1 MGKIQHKDA
10 INTFIKIGLFSGSLL
25 ITALAVYFYSPVI
38 SSHADTSASE
48 NVDVRLNIKP
58 TIALTTDVSELDLDA
73 RLNEFVSG
81 SVNVDV
87 ITNSQYGYTLA
98 FEDADNDTNMN
109 STSNDVTDLVTST
122 FTGSKTS
129 STMDGNTWGYSL
141 DATNFYK
148 IPVNGSYAVIGNT
161 HVPTPTNPGYNRT
174 TVNFGVKVGSVL
186 TSGTYA
192 DTVLFTAYVN
202 GQDYNPLPKT
212 LHSISTMQE
221 MTSAVCDATTLPSM
235 GAANIDWDGSH
246 HGDHLYVPRKSLR
259 DTRDGKYYLVSK
271 LADGNCWMSQNLA
284 FDLTAGTPFIA
295 SNNDGTTTIV
305 TPDTST
311 QTATGTDWS
320 QSYDAW
326 HSYKAQANE
335 AYYKGGT
342 TKSSTPTD
350 DSVEYDW
357 EKAGNYYNW
366 YTATAGSGTHA
377 VMGAEASSSICPKGW
392 RLPKEAGRR
401 LPKNY
406 SNLIEEEYFM
416 RSSYDSAVKLRSDPF
431 NFLQSGYYNNSRMQ
445 DQSTTGAYWS
455 SMASEPYGDEWDG
468 ENAYSFEVKFT
479 SFYPTSGPQ
488 KYQGNSVRC
497 VSI

>member
-38 SSHADTSASE
+38 SSHADTSAPE

-98 FEDADNDTNMN
+98 LEDADNDTNMN

-212 LHSISTMQE
+212 LHSISTMQQ
-221 MTSAVCDATTLPSM
+221 MTPAICNATQQPAKT
-235 GAANIDWDGSH
+235 ATQFDWDGSH
-246 HGDHLYVPRKSLR
+246 DGDNSYVPRTVLT
-259 DTRDGKYYLVSK
+259 DTRDNKTYLVSK

-284 FDLTAGTPFIA
+284 LDVTANTAII
-295 SNNDGTTTIV
+295 SSKNDGTTVSVI
-305 TPDTST
+305 PDDTT
-311 QTATGTDWS
+311 QTDTGI
-320 QSYDAW
+320 AW
-326 HSYKAQANE
+326 HDSYVDYTDNWRSYKPKATE
-335 AYYKGGT
+335 AYYQGGSNR
-342 TKSSTPTD
+342 SSAPTGSG
-350 DSVEYDW
+350 DSYSWEKTGNFYDW
-357 EKAGNYYNW
+357 HA
-366 YTATAGSGTHA
+366 ATAGSGMSDT
-377 VMGAEASSSICPKGW
+377 ASSDAILSICPKGW
-392 RLPKEAGRR
+392 RLPTGEGSKS
-401 LPKNY
+401 Y
-406 SNLIEEEYFM
+406 SNLYGVYDDIETWDPYQSLADPLNFILPGSYMGDGVIRYWGSGGGYWTATTDEDAEAYILSFSRDGVDSQ
-416 RSSYDSAVKLRSDPF
+416 RSMSKSI
-431 NFLQSGYYNNSRMQ
+431 
-445 DQSTTGAYWS
+445 
-455 SMASEPYGDEWDG
+455 G
-468 ENAYSFEVKFT
+468 ESI
-479 SFYPTSGPQ
+479 
-488 KYQGNSVRC
+488 RC
-497 VSI
+497 VAI